1 MSVSLYV
8 CAGLQR
14 PRGQQAALKRTAQLC
29 FPALRRVSRGSSD
42 APQRRRGAG
51 FPPARPVTS
60 RGAGPQLRAEPR
72 GRSSGQS
79 PGPRSGPA
87 GRRAGSTARR
97 RHLGQGQGRGRER
110 KRRGSLMAIKGCY
123 LRQRQKVGLERGFG
137 LLERKHCCCRRAG
150 SERRVGSG
158 PGGPVPRGQGVGA
171 RRPRPGTPQLL
182 GAARS
187 QSHGGSPG
195 GRRRRR
201 PQRTLLPQGRSQP
214 PGQARPG
221 AAPTPHG
228 APHSSLRL
236 PERAAA
242 CWPSGSLPPAA
253 SGRRRPRRA
262 AD

>member
-1 MSVSLYV
+1 MCGTSEAKRPTGCPQAHCTALFP
-8 CAGLQR
+8 CATEGFQGRLGR
-14 PRGQQAALKRTAQLC
+14 PSETPRRWFPTREAGHLEGSGAA
-29 FPALRRVSRGSSD
+29 
-42 APQRRRGAG
+42 APG
-51 FPPARPVTS
+51 
-60 RGAGPQLRAEPR
+60 RA
-72 GRSSGQS
+72 
-79 PGPRSGPA
+79 PGPAPGRA

-150 SERRVGSG
+150 RQRRVGSG
-158 PGGPVPRGQGVGA
+158 AGGPVPRGQGVGA

-228 APHSSLRL
+228 APRSSLRL